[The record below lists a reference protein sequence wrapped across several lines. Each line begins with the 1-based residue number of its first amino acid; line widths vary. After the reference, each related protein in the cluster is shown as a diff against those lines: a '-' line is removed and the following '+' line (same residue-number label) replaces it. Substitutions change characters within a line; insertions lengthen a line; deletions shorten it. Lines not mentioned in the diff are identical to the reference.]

1 MKVYFIDEQLI
12 EIAPPLWTWITFYV
26 MEKDYKRVAIGCVVF
41 DNFSGFQPTTSSI
54 SLSEWRDYQNDVF
67 MCIMQ
72 PRIQRSVIFFLNQH
86 FCEVIK
92 AICWLWVM
100 ILIVYNV
107 FQLLSKMT
115 TLLMLPNW
123 QRLSHH
129 SSQYFHHECRYVWLS
144 LLLHNRSLVVSFLP
158 TSWPP
163 MEGVRKYRS
172 SFSLVWPISINI
184 SIKGLTNVSLTLV
197 YF

>member
-1 MKVYFIDEQLI
+1 MLYLI
-12 EIAPPLWTWITFYV
+12 TSLQFNRPPPPS
-26 MEKDYKRVAIGCVVF
+26 R
-41 DNFSGFQPTTSSI
+41 
-54 SLSEWRDYQNDVF
+54 YQNVEIIRKTFLCALCNQEFSDQWF
-67 MCIMQ
+67 F
-72 PRIQRSVIFFLNQH
+72 SFLNQH

-107 FQLLSKMT
+107 FQLLSKIT

-163 MEGVRKYRS
+163 MEEVPVFLLLGVADLNQHQHWGANKRIFDIGLFLRWTIDYS
-172 SFSLVWPISINI
+172 GLCLLVLAHWFPESPRA
-184 SIKGLTNVSLTLV
+184 G
-197 YF
+197 F